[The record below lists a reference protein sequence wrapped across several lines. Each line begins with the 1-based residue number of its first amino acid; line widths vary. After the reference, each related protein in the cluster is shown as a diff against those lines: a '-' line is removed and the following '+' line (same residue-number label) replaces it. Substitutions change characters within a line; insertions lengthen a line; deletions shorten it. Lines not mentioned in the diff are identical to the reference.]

1 MNFWQLTSFYEQNGI
16 KLFIF
21 FVDIFASVLG
31 DSTDQEYEITAD
43 MMVHDIDDET
53 TMDEEEL
60 MADKDEFNEDE
71 LSALQ
76 KVKKKSFYPNSLPKT
91 FSVFWETEFL
101 SCVLILDR
109 GKNEKTAFFLHFFTF

>member
-1 MNFWQLTSFYEQNGI
+1 M
-16 KLFIF
+16 
-21 FVDIFASVLG
+21 DIFVSVLG

-76 KVKKKSFYPNSLPKT
+76 KVKKK
-91 FSVFWETEFL
+91 FL
-101 SCVLILDR
+101 SQFIT
-109 GKNEKTAFFLHFFTF
+109 KNVFSFLGD

>member
-1 MNFWQLTSFYEQNGI
+1 M
-16 KLFIF
+16 
-21 FVDIFASVLG
+21 DIFVSVLG

-76 KVKKKSFYPNSLPKT
+76 KVKKK
-91 FSVFWETEFL
+91 FL
-101 SCVLILDR
+101 SQFIT
-109 GKNEKTAFFLHFFTF
+109 KNVFSFLGDGTFELCFNFR

>member
-1 MNFWQLTSFYEQNGI
+1 M
-16 KLFIF
+16 
-21 FVDIFASVLG
+21 DIFVSVLG

-76 KVKKKSFYPNSLPKT
+76 KVKKKK
-91 FSVFWETEFL
+91 VFIPIHYQKRFQ
-101 SCVLILDR
+101 
-109 GKNEKTAFFLHFFTF
+109 FFGRLNFWAVF

>member
-1 MNFWQLTSFYEQNGI
+1 M
-16 KLFIF
+16 
-21 FVDIFASVLG
+21 DIFVSVLG

-76 KVKKKSFYPNSLPKT
+76 KVKKKSCYPNSLPKT

-109 GKNEKTAFFLHFFTF
+109 GKNDSVFFFALFHFLDIDCFFLFQV

>member
-1 MNFWQLTSFYEQNGI
+1 M
-16 KLFIF
+16 
-21 FVDIFASVLG
+21 DIFASVLG

-76 KVKKKSFYPNSLPKT
+76 KVKKK
-91 FSVFWETEFL
+91 FL
-101 SCVLILDR
+101 SQFIT
-109 GKNEKTAFFLHFFTF
+109 KNVFSFLGD

>member
-1 MNFWQLTSFYEQNGI
+1 M
-16 KLFIF
+16 
-21 FVDIFASVLG
+21 DIFVSVLG

-76 KVKKKSFYPNSLPKT
+76 KVKKKKR
-91 FSVFWETEFL
+91 FL
-101 SCVLILDR
+101 SQFIT
-109 GKNEKTAFFLHFFTF
+109 KNVFSFLGD

>member
-1 MNFWQLTSFYEQNGI
+1 M
-16 KLFIF
+16 
-21 FVDIFASVLG
+21 DIFVSVLG

-76 KVKKKSFYPNSLPKT
+76 KVKKKNFYPNSLPKT
-91 FSVFWETEFL
+91 FSVFWGTEFL